1 MSKVYGRIKSILKI
15 KYIVIAILF
24 VAVLFVAISMPEIYG
39 RLSNKHAI
47 GEITTVDA
55 DNAEDTINSDLS
67 LEAKLNILNSK
78 DVVARVVNSVN
89 DYDDFI
95 TTHNDSYVS
104 MLRVIDD
111 MANRHLIGTTL
122 SADDISSSFIYA
134 DYVVISSQS
143 DPLNVFY
150 AWLIRLDAYKYN
162 YYILFGE
169 DNDIMYKLSFET
181 TYAND
186 YLFTSNFANGLSQ
199 SIFKANSN
207 NNGGSYFDES
217 FMEYYGAILN
227 RYYTADSCYVDS
239 VYENGARYGIL
250 YNSDGSTNNVVTEI
264 QYEDEDL
271 AQANEKKDQIVI
283 EVNDINN
290 KLYGTLYFPVYLEI
304 AVGDGGYAAF
314 NLMAG
319 EYTGKVI
326 NSITSFH

>member
-1 MSKVYGRIKSILKI
+1 MSKIYGRIKSILKI

-24 VAVLFVAISMPEIYG
+24 VAVLVVAISMPEIYG
-39 RLSNKHAI
+39 QLSNKHAI

-67 LEAKLNILNSK
+67 LEAKFSILNSK
-78 DVVARVVNSVN
+78 DVVVRVVNSVTA
-89 DYDDFI
+89 YDDFI
-95 TTHNDSYVS
+95 TTHNASYVS

-111 MANRHLIGTTL
+111 LANRHLIGTTL

-169 DNDIMYKLSFET
+169 DNDIVYKISFET

-199 SIFKANSN
+199 NIFKTNSN
-207 NNGGSYFDES
+207 NNGGLYFDEN
-217 FMEYYGAILN
+217 FLEYYGAILN

-250 YNSDGSTNNVVTEI
+250 YNSDSSGNNVVTEI
-264 QYEDEDL
+264 QYDNDDL
-271 AQANEKKDQIVI
+271 SQANEKIEQIVI

-290 KLYGTLYFPVYLEI
+290 KSYGTLYFPVYLEI
-304 AVGDGGYAAF
+304 AVGDRGYAAF